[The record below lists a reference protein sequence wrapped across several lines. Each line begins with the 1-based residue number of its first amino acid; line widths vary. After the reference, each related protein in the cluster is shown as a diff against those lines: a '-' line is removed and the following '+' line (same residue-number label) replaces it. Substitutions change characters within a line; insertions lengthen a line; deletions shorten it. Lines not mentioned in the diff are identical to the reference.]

1 MQEVVSSILVYG
13 ERRKNELRKKKARP
27 YLVVPILTD
36 TLTVPSIMA
45 RLCFFAVC
53 MVIYSSALLVS
64 AQDCGLPTIAEL
76 EAVLPPLLRI
86 SDGVQSYSPNVTEGS
101 VQYVCLAQGSMIDTY
116 VEISLIANFT
126 PNPGVSE
133 QTRIFDIEC
142 SSGTWSGRTGS
153 LDPVP
158 ASVVGVPPRTNCY
171 RCLKG
176 FGGDFR
182 CRGKQI
188 IIKIIVHLILVC
200 DSACNSGLMRC
211 TGSASSQCCL
221 SFTADG
227 QCDGSTDCT
236 SSGPNYVATPS
247 NNFTCRK
254 YYYNCMY

>member
-1 MQEVVSSILVYG
+1 MCALFILSVSPVDDVINSFSHQEGSLIVMMREAVLVF
-13 ERRKNELRKKKARP
+13 
-27 YLVVPILTD
+27 V
-36 TLTVPSIMA
+36 
-45 RLCFFAVC
+45 LCVLPLS
-53 MVIYSSALLVS
+53 V
-64 AQDCGLPTIAEL
+64 AQDCSLPTIAEL
-76 EAVLPPLLRI
+76 EAILPPLLRI
-86 SDGVQSYSPNVTEGS
+86 SDGAQSYSPNVTEGS

-126 PNPGVSE
+126 PNSGQPE

-142 SSGTWSGRTGS
+142 SSGAWSGRDGS
-153 LDPVP
+153 LDPPP

-211 TGSASSQCCL
+211 TGSASTQCCL

-236 SSGPNYVATPS
+236 SSGPNYVATES
-247 NNFTCRK
+247 NNFTCSRK